1 MMQNILGAVLPELL
15 QLVGTLVGLLLSA
28 VLYEVRRRTGV
39 QIRVQEGIELQQ
51 LRDRL
56 AEAVWNAAKAA
67 LASGVADKTAF
78 AMDYLSQGIPDT
90 LDALGAD
97 RDVIRSRVQ
106 GAINDL
112 AVKYNGGFAA

>member
-1 MMQNILGAVLPELL
+1 MQDILAGLMPDLL
-15 QLVGTLVGLLLSA
+15 QLVGTIVGLLLSA

-56 AEAVWNAAKAA
+56 SEAVWNAAKAA
-67 LASGVADKTAF
+67 IASNMADKVGF

-112 AVKYNGGFAA
+112 AVQYKGGAST